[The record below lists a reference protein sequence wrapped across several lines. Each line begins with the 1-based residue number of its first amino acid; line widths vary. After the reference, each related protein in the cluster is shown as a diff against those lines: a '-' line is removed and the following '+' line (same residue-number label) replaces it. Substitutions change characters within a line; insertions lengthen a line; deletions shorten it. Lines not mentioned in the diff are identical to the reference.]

1 MKKIIVF
8 SLLALMTMACSEQQ
22 SDTCKQDT
30 SWQKV
35 TYKFSK
41 DDNIESVRVTNAVGD
56 TAIVVASKAKTVYR
70 VNPGSTCNATET
82 IYQAEGMT
90 KDEEFTNS
98 AAINETD
105 YALTHTLLLHDP
117 TSDKITS
124 CGGELILHDGKA
136 NKDYV
141 VKTGPM
147 PDSVAISPDKKYAI
161 TADEHDDETDA
172 WGKCPIASEKPGIS
186 IIDLSNGLAS
196 AKVVKQIQFTRN
208 IIGPREPEY
217 VAIASDN
224 DTVAV
229 TLQDS
234 HEVAI
239 FSIKAILNETGDT
252 LEESV
257 TKIVQ
262 LPPNPANQNPWPDGI
277 VSFTLDNKIY
287 FAIAGE
293 WNDTIIII
301 DDSGNVISNTYITE
315 KDVPTNFPC
324 VEDTDSPRYSPD
336 SITAY
341 IHNNKQYI
349 ASTLKFAGAV
359 IVYDVSDPAKPVMQ
373 FVEKVGEE
381 DIQECT
387 KKGSTVSPEG
397 ISAGSGYIWTANE
410 KENSVTV
417 IKL

>member
-1 MKKIIVF
+1 M
-8 SLLALMTMACSEQQ
+8 
-22 SDTCKQDT
+22 
-30 SWQKV
+30 
-35 TYKFSK
+35 
-41 DDNIESVRVTNAVGD
+41 
-56 TAIVVASKAKTVYR
+56 
-70 VNPGSTCNATET
+70 
-82 IYQAEGMT
+82 
-90 KDEEFTNS
+90 
-98 AAINETD
+98 
-105 YALTHTLLLHDP
+105 
-117 TSDKITS
+117 
-124 CGGELILHDGKA
+124 
-136 NKDYV
+136 
-141 VKTGPM
+141 
-147 PDSVAISPDKKYAI
+147 
-161 TADEHDDETDA
+161 
-172 WGKCPIASEKPGIS
+172 
-186 IIDLSNGLAS
+186 
-196 AKVVKQIQFTRN
+196 
-208 IIGPREPEY
+208 
-217 VAIASDN
+217 
-224 DTVAV
+224 
-229 TLQDS
+229 QDS